1 MCFLKRWQ
9 SWIFSTIFGDV
20 EFIAGGVEGQ
30 PSMKVV
36 VKFFDG
42 LDDGLLDGLD
52 MRWQFGGV
60 GGSITIF
67 DVDLVGTIFLDGAD
81 FWEILLEEADWCL
94 HNLIQ

>member
-1 MCFLKRWQ
+1 
-9 SWIFSTIFGDV
+9 
-20 EFIAGGVEGQ
+20 
-30 PSMKVV
+30 MKVV

-52 MRWQFGGV
+52 MRWQFSGV

-81 FWEILLEEADWCL
+81 F
-94 HNLIQ
+94 